1 MNLQTRVAAWIGGQL
16 RFVWALLA
24 RAWVKYDETDGEQR
38 AASFAYYAF
47 FALFPLL
54 ILMISFGT
62 LLLGSPELAL
72 HRVTEQMA
80 QVLPKDSEMSAVLIR
95 AAEGVVAARR
105 PAGLIAFAVLA
116 WSALKFFQSLV
127 HGVNRAWGT
136 RDYPWWRMPG
146 KNLFM
151 MLILASALFFGVV
164 VPAVLSKFQ
173 QIYST
178 YLRGD
183 GVTWI
188 STLFKA
194 IAGPQ
199 LPGGG
204 VGLEM
209 LDWLVGGV
217 FGLLLTLV
225 PLLVLSYGLCMFYK
239 FAPQRRPDL
248 GGVWREAVVVAL
260 GLQGLKYLFVVYT
273 RSVADFNALYGAF
286 GSVVALLLW
295 IYLSGAVIIFGGCL
309 CAARDEL
316 AGGVADRALSNR
328 EP

>member
-1 MNLQTRVAAWIGGQL
+1 L

-146 KNLFM
+146 KNLLM
-151 MLILASALFFGVV
+151 MLILASALLVGVV
-164 VPAVLSKFQ
+164 VPAVLAQLQRF
-173 QIYST
+173 YST
-178 YLRGD
+178 HLH
-183 GVTWI
+183 
-188 STLFKA
+188 
-194 IAGPQ
+194 
-199 LPGGG
+199 GGG

-248 GGVWREAVVVAL
+248 GGVWREAVGVAL
-260 GLQGLKYLFVVYT
+260 GLQGLKSLFVVYT

-316 AGGVADRALSNR
+316 ADRHADAGARDVR
-328 EP
+328 TD